1 MAKTNHKDKP
11 KIIKQ
16 KTMRKKLHFKLSLL
30 VMLLLLV
37 APAAM
42 AQDVTAVWDFQN
54 NLSEGI
60 NTATNFEKKTGTVA
74 STVEGITLYVDASS
88 GKLKGRDT
96 DAQFNSG
103 TILQVPVKSAKDV
116 VTVTSYPNCHNYT
129 VGGVAATADVTEHK
143 ATTAEATQ
151 GYVEIKGT
159 GSSYLYQIKVVQ
171 AGAIQEK
178 RLYSTSFTEWDEVK
192 ASAESTTV
200 IKKTLY
206 SKESFTFTLTN
217 VAIDPDGTQ
226 GKFPEI
232 TGYMQTAKY
241 TGTNK
246 DEEPSAVT
254 SALANITKITLHQAA
269 TGGNRGIKVSV
280 KGDGDDDWVVLH
292 NQSIGTA
299 AGEDLSL
306 DVNRT
311 NCQIKFEAFAPS
323 QNAYVTDLAIYGNV
337 DMSKTPMLGS
347 FTLNGTKYEAADIF
361 EEDNTGKQLATINV
375 SKKATLITRDNP
387 LTDITADNGT
397 IKSTTYTTTGEDADK
412 KTVVAIVVEAN
423 NDAVTYELTVG
434 FKPDFTL
441 TYYNIDG
448 TTVLATQQV
457 EQDAAITAFV
467 DDEDAKGKVT
477 VANGKKFRGWAPS
490 FKKDEKK
497 YTVNDIIT
505 ADAALYPVV
514 TYIETKSDTARYDYN
529 LQNEGFDAADHEAFV
544 VDGTGKWHD
553 TTHGWVFS
561 ASDKINLLMGGKGYI
576 KLNLC
581 QYSNGTITLTDPS
594 GNAVNTVEAKASKDG
609 ALYLLQNTATESG
622 TYVLS
627 FSGTTY
633 LHSLS
638 IVNMQEE
645 AYEQYYNYY
654 LVKKG
659 DVNSFITTLE
669 TVNAANAASSA
680 ARSYIILP
688 DGTYD
693 LAERCLTTISG
704 NNISIIG
711 ESMDNT
717 IIVNTP
723 EAEGIAVTATLY
735 NTSTGLYMQD
745 LTLKNAYPFI
755 IGATAG
761 RAVCL
766 QDKGTQTICKNVKML
781 SYQDTYYSNNSSG
794 KYYFENSDIHGI
806 VDFICGGG
814 DAFFNKCTITLE
826 PGKNSYI
833 TAPFTDGTNY
843 GYVFDGC
850 KIVGTEN
857 YKFDFGRSWGGTARC
872 AFLNTVLD
880 ANAAKNISTT
890 RWTTTGMNVIAE
902 NFWEY
907 NTLDESGKV
916 ISPEENIVT
925 FTKDGK
931 TNTYNTIMT
940 ADKAAEFALDK
951 VFASWKPANYTV
963 QNTVSDVVVNGST
976 LTWTSSADYYLVKI
990 DDKYYWTNEKA
1001 VDLSKFDIEDYKK
1014 ISVRAANS
1022 MGGLGEAGVYANP
1035 TGIKGISS
1043 DADVTSSVYYTVDGV
1058 QVSQPKH
1065 GINIVVNTFADGTK
1079 KTSKVV
1085 VK

>member
-1 MAKTNHKDKP
+1 
-11 KIIKQ
+11 
-16 KTMRKKLHFKLSLL
+16 MRKKLHFKLSML

-42 AQDVTAVWDFQN
+42 AQDVTALWDFQN
-54 NLSEGI
+54 DLPEGI
-60 NTATNFEKKTGTVA
+60 RSTSIQKTTGNVA
-74 STVEGITLYVDASS
+74 STVEGITMYVDATS
-88 GKLKGRDT
+88 GKLAGRT
-96 DAQFNSG
+96 NGDAQFNSG

-116 VTVTSYPNCHNYT
+116 VTVTSYPGYHNYT

-143 ATTAEATQ
+143 ATTAEATK
-151 GYVEIKGT
+151 GYVEIVGT
-159 GSSYLYQIKVVQ
+159 DGSYLYQIKVVQ

-178 RLYSTSFTEWDEVK
+178 RLYSTSFTDWEEVK
-192 ASAESTTV
+192 ASTIATTV
-200 IKKTLY
+200 EKKTLY
-206 SKESFTFTLTN
+206 SKEEFTFTLTN
-217 VAIDPDGTQ
+217 VAIDPVGTN
-226 GKFPEI
+226 GKFTNPAV
-232 TGYMQTAKY
+232 TGYMQTAKIE
-241 TGTNK
+241 GA
-246 DEEPSAVT
+246 SAVT

-280 KGDGDDDWVVLH
+280 KGDGDEDWVVLH
-292 NQSIGTA
+292 DQSIVNA

-311 NCQIKFEAFAPS
+311 NCQIKFEAFEPS

-375 SKKATLITRDNP
+375 SKKATLISAENP
-387 LTDITADNGT
+387 LGEITADNGEIT
-397 IKSTTYTTTGEDADK
+397 STTYTTTGEGADK
-412 KTVVAIVVEAN
+412 KTVVAIDVVAN
-423 NDAVTYELTVG
+423 NDTVTYELTVG

-448 TTVLATQQV
+448 KTVLTTQQV
-457 EQDAAITAFV
+457 EQDAAISAFASEEEA
-467 DDEDAKGKVT
+467 EDKVT
-477 VANGKKFRGWAPS
+477 VAEDKKFRGWAPS
-490 FKKDEKK
+490 FKKDAKK
-497 YTVNDIIT
+497 YTVDDIVT
-505 ADAALYPVV
+505 SDLALYPVV
-514 TYIETKSDTARYDYN
+514 TYIETESDTARYDYN

-544 VDGTGKWHD
+544 VEGTGKWHD

-561 ASDKINLLMGGKGYI
+561 ASDKIKLLMGGKGYI

-581 QYSNGTITLTDPS
+581 QYSTGTITLTDPS
-594 GNAVNTVEAKASKDG
+594 GNTVNTVDAAGSKDG
-609 ALYLLQNTATESG
+609 ALYLLYNNTCTEAG

-627 FSGTTY
+627 FSGNTY

-645 AYEQYYNYY
+645 AYAQYNNYY

-659 DVNSFITTLE
+659 DANSLITTLE
-669 TVNAANAASSA
+669 NVNAANAASSA

-717 IIVNTP
+717 VIVNTP
-723 EAEGIAVTATLY
+723 EAEGIGITATLY

-745 LTLKNAYPFI
+745 LTLKNAYPFSVA
-755 IGATAG
+755 ATG

-781 SYQDTYYSNNSSG
+781 SYQDTYYSNNNSG
-794 KYYFENSDIHGI
+794 KYYFETSDIHGI

-826 PGKNSYI
+826 PGKLSHI
-833 TAPFTDGTNY
+833 TAPYTDGTNY

-850 KIVGTEN
+850 KIVGTE
-857 YKFDFGRSWGGTARC
+857 KDAFDFGRSWGGTARC

-880 ANAAKNISTT
+880 ANAAKNIVDS
-890 RWTTTGMNVIAE
+890 RWEKTGMNVIAK

-907 NTLDESGKV
+907 NTLDESGNV
-916 ISPEENIVT
+916 ISPDKNTVT
-925 FTKDGK
+925 FTKD
-931 TNTYNTIMT
+931 TETSTYNTIMT
-940 ADKAAEFALDK
+940 AEKAAEFSLDK
-951 VFASWKPANYTV
+951 VFAGWDPTKYTV
-963 QNTVSDVVVNGST
+963 QNTVSDVAVNDGK
-976 LTWTSSADYYLVKI
+976 LTWTGSADYYLVKI
-990 DDKYYWTNEKA
+990 DDVYYWKNEKV
-1001 VDLSKFDIEDYKK
+1001 VDLEQLEKEDYKK

-1043 DADVTSSVYYTVDGV
+1043 DADVTSSTYYTVDGV

-1065 GINIVVNTFADGTK
+1065 GVNIVVNTFADGTK
-1079 KTSKVV
+1079 KTSKVI

>member
-1 MAKTNHKDKP
+1 
-11 KIIKQ
+11 
-16 KTMRKKLHFKLSLL
+16 MRKKLHFKLSML

-42 AQDVTAVWDFQN
+42 AQDVTALWDFQN
-54 NLSEGI
+54 DLPEGI
-60 NTATNFEKKTGTVA
+60 RSTSIQKTTGNVA
-74 STVEGITLYVDASS
+74 STVEGITMYVDATS
-88 GKLKGRDT
+88 GKLAGRT
-96 DAQFNSG
+96 NGDAQFNSG

-116 VTVTSYPNCHNYT
+116 VTVTSYPGYHNYT

-143 ATTAEATQ
+143 ATTAEATK
-151 GYVEIKGT
+151 GYVEIVGT
-159 GSSYLYQIKVVQ
+159 DGSYLYQIKVVQ

-178 RLYSTSFTEWDEVK
+178 RLYSTSFTDWEKVK
-192 ASAESTTV
+192 ASETATTV
-200 IKKTLY
+200 GKKTLY
-206 SKESFTFTLTN
+206 SKEEFTFTLTN
-217 VAIDPDGTQ
+217 VAIDPVGTN
-226 GKFPEI
+226 GKFTNPAV
-232 TGYMQTAKY
+232 TGYMQTAKIE
-241 TGTNK
+241 GA
-246 DEEPSAVT
+246 SAVT

-280 KGDGDDDWVVLH
+280 KGDGDEDWVVLH
-292 NQSIGTA
+292 DQSIVNA

-311 NCQIKFEAFAPS
+311 NCQIKFEAFEPS

-375 SKKATLITRDNP
+375 SKKDNLISESNK
-387 LTDITADNGT
+387 LGEITADNGEIT
-397 IKSTTYTTTGEDADK
+397 STTYTTTGEGADK
-412 KTVVAIVVEAN
+412 KTVVAIDVVAN
-423 NDAVTYELTVG
+423 NDTVTYELTVG

-448 TTVLATQQV
+448 KTVLTTQQV
-457 EQDAAITAFV
+457 EQDAAISAFAS
-467 DDEDAKGKVT
+467 EEEAENKVT
-477 VANGKKFRGWAPS
+477 VAEDKKFRGWAPS
-490 FKKDEKK
+490 FKKDAKK
-497 YTVNDIIT
+497 YTVDDIVT
-505 ADAALYPVV
+505 SDLALYPVV
-514 TYIETKSDTARYDYN
+514 TDIETESDTARYDYN

-544 VDGTGKWHD
+544 VEGTGKWHD

-561 ASDKINLLMGGKGYI
+561 ASDKIKLLMGGKGYI

-581 QYSNGTITLTDPS
+581 QYSTGTITLTDPS
-594 GNAVNTVEAKASKDG
+594 GNTVNTVDAAGSKDG
-609 ALYLLQNTATESG
+609 ALYLLKNTCTEDG

-645 AYEQYYNYY
+645 AYAQYNNYY

-659 DVNSFITTLE
+659 DANSLITTLE
-669 TVNAANAASSA
+669 NVNAANAASSA

-717 IIVNTP
+717 VIVNTP
-723 EAEGIAVTATLY
+723 EAEGIGITATLY

-745 LTLKNAYPFI
+745 LTLKNAYPFSVA
-755 IGATAG
+755 ATG

-781 SYQDTYYSNNSSG
+781 SYQDTYYSNNNSG

-826 PGKNSYI
+826 PGKLSHI
-833 TAPFTDGTNY
+833 TAPYTDGTNY

-850 KIVGTEN
+850 KIVGTE
-857 YKFDFGRSWGGTARC
+857 KDAFDFGRSWGGTARC

-880 ANAAKNISTT
+880 ANAAKNIVDS
-890 RWTTTGMNVIAE
+890 RWEKTGMNVIAK

-907 NTLDESGKV
+907 NTLDESGNV
-916 ISPEENIVT
+916 ISPDKNTVT
-925 FTKDGK
+925 FTKD
-931 TNTYNTIMT
+931 TETSTYNTIMT
-940 ADKAAEFALDK
+940 AEKAADFSLDK
-951 VFASWKPANYTV
+951 VFAGWDPTKYTV
-963 QNTVSDVVVNGST
+963 QNTVSDVAVNDGK
-976 LTWTSSADYYLVKI
+976 LTWTGSADYYLVKI
-990 DDKYYWTNEKA
+990 DDVYYWKNEQV
-1001 VDLSKFDIEDYKK
+1001 VDLEQLEKEDYKK

-1043 DADVTSSVYYTVDGV
+1043 DADVTSSTYYTVDGV

-1065 GINIVVNTFADGTK
+1065 GVNIVVNTFADGTK

>member
-1 MAKTNHKDKP
+1 
-11 KIIKQ
+11 
-16 KTMRKKLHFKLSLL
+16 MRKKLHFKLSML

-42 AQDVTAVWDFQN
+42 AQDVTALWDFQN
-54 NLSEGI
+54 DLPEGI
-60 NTATNFEKKTGTVA
+60 RLTSIQKTTGNVA
-74 STVEGITLYVDASS
+74 STVEGITMYVDATS
-88 GKLKGRDT
+88 GKLAGRT
-96 DAQFNSG
+96 NGDAQFNSG

-116 VTVTSYPNCHNYT
+116 VTVTSYPGYHNYT

-143 ATTAEATQ
+143 ATTAEATK
-151 GYVEIKGT
+151 GYVEIVGT
-159 GSSYLYQIKVVQ
+159 DGSYLYQIKVVQ

-178 RLYSTSFTEWDEVK
+178 RLYSTSFTDWEEVK
-192 ASAESTTV
+192 ASTTATTV
-200 IKKTLY
+200 EKKTLY
-206 SKESFTFTLTN
+206 SKEEFTFTLTN
-217 VAIDPDGTQ
+217 VAIDPVGTN
-226 GKFPEI
+226 GKFTNPAV
-232 TGYMQTAKY
+232 TGYMQTAKIE
-241 TGTNK
+241 GA
-246 DEEPSAVT
+246 SAVT

-280 KGDGDDDWVVLH
+280 KGDGDEDWVVLH
-292 NQSIGTA
+292 DQSIVNA

-375 SKKATLITRDNP
+375 SKKATLISAENP
-387 LTDITADNGT
+387 LGGITADNGEIT
-397 IKSTTYTTTGEDADK
+397 STTYTTTGEGADK
-412 KTVVAIVVEAN
+412 KTVVAIDVVAN
-423 NDAVTYELTVG
+423 NDTVTYELTVG

-448 TTVLATQQV
+448 KTVLTTQQV
-457 EQDAAITAFV
+457 EQDAAISAFASEEEA
-467 DDEDAKGKVT
+467 EDKVT
-477 VANGKKFRGWAPS
+477 VAEDKKFRGWAPS
-490 FKKDEKK
+490 FKKDAKK
-497 YTVNDIIT
+497 YTVDDIVT
-505 ADAALYPVV
+505 SDLALYPVV
-514 TYIETKSDTARYDYN
+514 TYIETESDTARYDYN

-544 VDGTGKWHD
+544 VEGTGKWHD

-561 ASDKINLLMGGKGYI
+561 ASDKIKLLMGGKGYI

-581 QYSNGTITLTDPS
+581 QYSTGTITLTDPN
-594 GNAVNTVEAKASKDG
+594 GNTVSTVDAAGSKDG
-609 ALYLLQNTATESG
+609 ALYLLYNNTCTEDG

-627 FSGTTY
+627 FNGTTY

-645 AYEQYYNYY
+645 AYAQYNNYY

-659 DVNSFITTLE
+659 DANSLITTLE
-669 TVNAANAASSA
+669 NVNAANAASSA

-717 IIVNTP
+717 VIVNTP
-723 EAEGIAVTATLY
+723 EAEGIGITATLY

-745 LTLKNAYPFI
+745 LTLKNAYPFSVA
-755 IGATAG
+755 ATG

-781 SYQDTYYSNNSSG
+781 SYQDTYYSNNNSG
-794 KYYFENSDIHGI
+794 KYYFETSDIHGI

-826 PGKNSYI
+826 PGKLSHI
-833 TAPFTDGTNY
+833 TAPYTDGTNY

-850 KIVGTEN
+850 KIVGTE
-857 YKFDFGRSWGGTARC
+857 KDAFDFGRSWGGTARC

-880 ANAAKNISTT
+880 ANAAKNIVDS
-890 RWTTTGMNVIAE
+890 RWEKTGMNVIAK

-907 NTLDESGKV
+907 NTLDESGNV
-916 ISPEENIVT
+916 ISPAENTVT
-925 FTKDGK
+925 FTKD
-931 TNTYNTIMT
+931 TETSTYNTIMT
-940 ADKAAEFALDK
+940 AEKAADFSLDK
-951 VFASWKPANYTV
+951 VFAGWDPTKYTV
-963 QNTVSDVVVNGST
+963 QNTVSDVAVNDGK
-976 LTWTSSADYYLVKI
+976 LTWTGSADYYLVKI
-990 DDKYYWTNEKA
+990 DDMYYWTNEKV
-1001 VDLSKFDIEDYKK
+1001 VDLEQLEKEDYKK

-1043 DADVTSSVYYTVDGV
+1043 DADVTSSTYYTVDGV

-1065 GINIVVNTFADGTK
+1065 GVNIVVNTFADGTK
-1079 KTSKVV
+1079 KTSKVI

>member
-1 MAKTNHKDKP
+1 
-11 KIIKQ
+11 
-16 KTMRKKLHFKLSLL
+16 MRKKLHFKLSML

-54 NLSEGI
+54 NLPEGI
-60 NTATNFEKKTGTVA
+60 CSTSIQKTTGNVA
-74 STVEGITLYVDASS
+74 STVEGITMYVDATS
-88 GKLKGRDT
+88 GKLAGRT
-96 DAQFNSG
+96 NGDAQFNSG

-116 VTVTSYPNCHNYT
+116 VTVTSYPGYHNYT
-129 VGGVAATADVTEHK
+129 VGGVAASADVTEHK
-143 ATTAEATQ
+143 ATTAEAAQ
-151 GYVEIKGT
+151 GYVEIVGT

-178 RLYSTSFTEWDEVK
+178 RLYSTSFTDWDKVE
-192 ASAESTTV
+192 ASETATTV
-200 IKKTLY
+200 TKKTLY
-206 SKESFTFTLTN
+206 SKEEFTFTLTN
-217 VAIDPDGTQ
+217 VAIDPVGTN
-226 GKFPEI
+226 GKFTNPAV
-232 TGYMQTAKY
+232 TGYMQTAKIE
-241 TGTNK
+241 GA
-246 DEEPSAVT
+246 SAVT

-280 KGDGDDDWVVLH
+280 KGDGDEDWVVLH
-292 NQSIGTA
+292 DQSIVNA

-311 NCQIKFEAFAPS
+311 NCQIKFEAFEPS

-375 SKKATLITRDNP
+375 SKKDNLISESNK
-387 LTDITADNGT
+387 LGEITADNGEIT
-397 IKSTTYTTTGEDADK
+397 STTYTTTGEGADK
-412 KTVVAIVVEAN
+412 KTVVAIDVVAN
-423 NDAVTYELTVG
+423 NDTVTYELTVG

-448 TTVLATQQV
+448 TTVLTTQKV
-457 EQDAAITAFV
+457 EQDAAISAFASEEEA
-467 DDEDAKGKVT
+467 EDKVT
-477 VANGKKFRGWAPS
+477 VAEDKKFRGWAPS
-490 FKKDEKK
+490 FKKDAKK
-497 YTVNDIIT
+497 YTVDDIVT
-505 ADAALYPVV
+505 SDLALYPVV

-544 VDGTGKWHD
+544 VEGTGKWHD

-561 ASDKINLLMGGKGYI
+561 ASDKIKLLMGGKGYI

-581 QYSNGTITLTDPS
+581 QYSTGTITLTDPN
-594 GNAVNTVEAKASKDG
+594 GETVSTVVAKGSKDG
-609 ALYLLQNTATESG
+609 ALYLLYNNTCTEDG

-645 AYEQYYNYY
+645 AYAQYNNYY

-659 DVNSFITTLE
+659 DANSLITTLE
-669 TVNAANAASSA
+669 NVNAANAASSA

-723 EAEGIAVTATLY
+723 EAEGIGITATLY

-745 LTLKNAYPFI
+745 LTLKNAYPFSVA
-755 IGATAG
+755 ATG

-781 SYQDTYYSNNSSG
+781 SYQDTYYSNNNSG
-794 KYYFENSDIHGI
+794 KYYFETSDIHGI

-826 PGKNSYI
+826 PGKLSHI
-833 TAPFTDGTNY
+833 TAPYTDGTNY

-850 KIVGTEN
+850 KIVGTE
-857 YKFDFGRSWGGTARC
+857 KDAFDFGRSWGGTARC

-880 ANAAKNISTT
+880 ANAAKNIVDS
-890 RWTTTGMNVIAE
+890 RWEKAGMNVIAK

-916 ISPEENIVT
+916 ISPAENTVT
-925 FTKDGK
+925 FTKDTE

-940 ADKAAEFALDK
+940 ADEAAEFSLDK
-951 VFASWKPANYTV
+951 VFTNWQPAKYTV
-963 QNTVSDVVVNGST
+963 QNTVSDVAVNDGK
-976 LTWTSSADYYLVKI
+976 LTWTGSADYYLVKI
-990 DDKYYWTNEKA
+990 DDVYYWKNEKV
-1001 VDLSKFDIEDYKK
+1001 VDLEQLEKEDYKK

-1035 TGIKGISS
+1035 TAIKGISS
-1043 DADVTSSVYYTVDGV
+1043 DADVTSSTYYTVDGV

-1065 GINIVVNTFADGTK
+1065 GVNIVVNTFADGTK

>member
-1 MAKTNHKDKP
+1 
-11 KIIKQ
+11 
-16 KTMRKKLHFKLSLL
+16 MRKKLHFKLSML

-42 AQDVTAVWDFQN
+42 AQDVTALWDFQN
-54 NLSEGI
+54 DLPEGI
-60 NTATNFEKKTGTVA
+60 RSTSIQKTTGNVA
-74 STVEGITLYVDASS
+74 STVEGITMYVDATS
-88 GKLKGRDT
+88 GKLAGRT
-96 DAQFNSG
+96 NGDAQFNSG

-116 VTVTSYPNCHNYT
+116 VTVTSYPDYHNYT

-143 ATTAEATQ
+143 ATTAEATK
-151 GYVEIKGT
+151 GYVEIVGT
-159 GSSYLYQIKVVQ
+159 DGSYLYQIKVVQ

-178 RLYSTSFTEWDEVK
+178 RLYSTSFTDWEEVK
-192 ASAESTTV
+192 ASTTATTV
-200 IKKTLY
+200 EKKTLY
-206 SKESFTFTLTN
+206 SKEEFTFTLTN
-217 VAIDPDGTQ
+217 VAIDPVGTN
-226 GKFPEI
+226 GKFTNPAV
-232 TGYMQTAKY
+232 TGYMQTAKIE
-241 TGTNK
+241 GA
-246 DEEPSAVT
+246 SAVT

-280 KGDGDDDWVVLH
+280 KGDGDEDWVVLH
-292 NQSIGTA
+292 DQSIVNA

-375 SKKATLITRDNP
+375 SKKATLISAENP
-387 LTDITADNGT
+387 LGGITADNGEIT
-397 IKSTTYTTTGEDADK
+397 STTYTTTGEGADK
-412 KTVVAIVVEAN
+412 KTVVAIDVVAN
-423 NDAVTYELTVG
+423 NDTVTYELTVG

-448 TTVLATQQV
+448 KTVLTTQQV
-457 EQDAAITAFV
+457 EQDAAISAFASEEEA
-467 DDEDAKGKVT
+467 EDKVT
-477 VANGKKFRGWAPS
+477 VAEDKKFRGWAPS
-490 FKKDEKK
+490 FKKDAKK
-497 YTVNDIIT
+497 YTVDDIVT
-505 ADAALYPVV
+505 SDLALYPVV
-514 TYIETKSDTARYDYN
+514 TYIETESDTARYDYN

-544 VDGTGKWHD
+544 VEGTGKWHD

-561 ASDKINLLMGGKGYI
+561 ASDKIKLLMGGKGYI

-581 QYSNGTITLTDPS
+581 QYSTGTITLTDPN
-594 GNAVNTVEAKASKDG
+594 GNTVSTVDAAGSKDG
-609 ALYLLQNTATESG
+609 ALYLLYNNTCTEDG

-627 FSGTTY
+627 FNGTTY

-645 AYEQYYNYY
+645 AYAQYNNYY

-659 DVNSFITTLE
+659 DANSLITTLE
-669 TVNAANAASSA
+669 NVNAANAASSA

-717 IIVNTP
+717 VIVNTP
-723 EAEGIAVTATLY
+723 EAEGIGITATLY

-745 LTLKNAYPFI
+745 LTLKNAYPFSVA
-755 IGATAG
+755 ATG

-781 SYQDTYYSNNSSG
+781 SYQDTYYSNNNSG

-826 PGKNSYI
+826 PGKLSHI
-833 TAPFTDGTNY
+833 TAPYTDGTNY

-850 KIVGTEN
+850 KIVGTE
-857 YKFDFGRSWGGTARC
+857 KDAFDFGRSWGGTARC

-880 ANAAKNISTT
+880 ANAAKNIVDS
-890 RWTTTGMNVIAE
+890 RWEKTGMNVIAK

-907 NTLDESGKV
+907 NTLDESRNV
-916 ISPEENIVT
+916 ISPAENTVT
-925 FTKDGK
+925 FTKD
-931 TNTYNTIMT
+931 TETSTYNTIMT
-940 ADKAAEFALDK
+940 AEKAADFSLDK
-951 VFASWKPANYTV
+951 VFAGWDPTKYTV
-963 QNTVSDVVVNGST
+963 QNTVSDVAVNDGK
-976 LTWTSSADYYLVKI
+976 LTWTGSADYYLVKI
-990 DDKYYWTNEKA
+990 DDVYYWTNEKV
-1001 VDLSKFDIEDYKK
+1001 VDLEQLEKEDYKK

-1043 DADVTSSVYYTVDGV
+1043 DADVTSSTYYTVDGV

-1065 GINIVVNTFADGTK
+1065 GVNIVVNTFADGTK
-1079 KTSKVV
+1079 KTSKVI

>member
-1 MAKTNHKDKP
+1 
-11 KIIKQ
+11 
-16 KTMRKKLHFKLSLL
+16 MRKKLHFKLSML

-54 NLSEGI
+54 NLPEGI
-60 NTATNFEKKTGTVA
+60 SSTSIQKTTGNVA
-74 STVEGITLYVDASS
+74 STVEGITLYVDATS
-88 GKLKGRDT
+88 GKLAGRT
-96 DAQFNSG
+96 QGDAQFNSG
-103 TILQVPVKSAKDV
+103 TILRVPVKSAKDV
-116 VTVTSYPNCHNYT
+116 VTVTSYPNYHNYT

-151 GYVEIKGT
+151 GYVEIIAT
-159 GSSYLYQIKVVQ
+159 GSCYLYQIKVVQ
-171 AGAIQEK
+171 AGVIQEK
-178 RLYSTSFTEWDEVK
+178 RLYSTSFTEWDKVD
-192 ASAESTTV
+192 ASTDPVTV
-200 IKKTLY
+200 SKKTLY

-217 VAIDPDGTQ
+217 VAIDPAGTN
-226 GKFPEI
+226 GKFTNPAV
-232 TGYMQTAKY
+232 TGYMQTAK
-241 TGTNK
+241 TEGA
-246 DEEPSAVT
+246 SAVT

-280 KGDGDDDWVVLH
+280 KGDGDADWVVLH
-292 NQSIGTA
+292 NKSIGTA

-323 QNAYVTDLAIYGNV
+323 ENAYVTDLAIYGNV

-375 SKKATLITRDNP
+375 SKNDNLITESNP
-387 LTDITADNGT
+387 LTEITADNGT
-397 IKSTTYTTTGEDADK
+397 IKSTTYTTTGEGADK
-412 KTVVAIVVEAN
+412 KTVVDIVVEAN
-423 NDAVTYELTVG
+423 NDEVTYELTVG

-448 TTVLATQQV
+448 ATVLATQQV

-467 DDEDAKGKVT
+467 ADEEAEDKVT
-477 VANGKKFRGWAPS
+477 VAEGKKFRGWAPS

-497 YTVNDIIT
+497 YTVSDIIT

-514 TYIETKSDTARYDYN
+514 TYIETASDTARYDYN

-544 VDGTGKWHD
+544 VEGTGKWHD

-576 KLNLC
+576 KLTLC
-581 QYSNGTITLTDPS
+581 QYSAGTITLTDPS
-594 GNAVNTVEAKASKDG
+594 GNTVNTVEAKGSKDG

-645 AYEQYYNYY
+645 AYEKYNNYY

-755 IGATAG
+755 IGASAG

-766 QDKGTQTICKNVKML
+766 QDRGTQTICKNVKML
-781 SYQDTYYSNNSSG
+781 SYQDTYYSNNNSG

-826 PGKNSYI
+826 PGKLSHI
-833 TAPFTDGTNY
+833 TASYTDGTNY

-857 YKFDFGRSWGGTARC
+857 DKFDFGRSWGGTAKC

-880 ANAAKNISTT
+880 ANAAKNIVDS
-890 RWTTTGMNVIAE
+890 RWETAGMNVIAK

-907 NTLDESGKV
+907 NTLDENGNV
-916 ISPEENIVT
+916 ISPAEKEVT
-925 FTKDGK
+925 FTKDGN

-940 ADKAAEFALDK
+940 ADQAAEFALDK
-951 VFASWKPANYTV
+951 VFASWNPAQYTV
-963 QNTVSDVVVNGST
+963 QNTVSNVVVNDGT
-976 LTWTSSADYYLVKI
+976 LTWDGAAELYLVKI
-990 DDKYYWTNEKA
+990 DDKYFWINAKSVSLTE
-1001 VDLSKFDIEDYKK
+1001 LGIEDYKK

-1043 DADVTSSVYYTVDGV
+1043 DADVTSSIYYTVDGV
-1058 QVSQPKH
+1058 QVSQPRH
-1065 GINIVVNTFADGTK
+1065 GVNIVVNTFADGTK
-1079 KTSKVV
+1079 KTSKVI

>member
-1 MAKTNHKDKP
+1 
-11 KIIKQ
+11 
-16 KTMRKKLHFKLSLL
+16 MRKKLHFKLSML

-42 AQDVTAVWDFQN
+42 AQDVTALWDFQN
-54 NLSEGI
+54 DLPEGI
-60 NTATNFEKKTGTVA
+60 RSTSIQKTTGNVA
-74 STVEGITLYVDASS
+74 STVEGITMYVDATS
-88 GKLKGRDT
+88 GKLAGRT
-96 DAQFNSG
+96 NGDAQFNSG

-116 VTVTSYPNCHNYT
+116 VTVTSYPGYHNYT

-143 ATTAEATQ
+143 ATTAEATK
-151 GYVEIKGT
+151 GYVEIVGT
-159 GSSYLYQIKVVQ
+159 DGSYLYQIKVVQ

-178 RLYSTSFTEWDEVK
+178 RLYSTSFTDWEEVK
-192 ASAESTTV
+192 ASTTATTV
-200 IKKTLY
+200 EKKTLY
-206 SKESFTFTLTN
+206 SKEEFTFTLTN
-217 VAIDPDGTQ
+217 VAIDPVGTN
-226 GKFPEI
+226 GKFTNPAV
-232 TGYMQTAKY
+232 TGYMQTAKIE
-241 TGTNK
+241 GA
-246 DEEPSAVT
+246 SAVT

-280 KGDGDDDWVVLH
+280 KGDGDEDWVVLH
-292 NQSIGTA
+292 DQSIVNA

-375 SKKATLITRDNP
+375 SKKATLISESNP
-387 LTDITADNGT
+387 LSEITADNGEIT
-397 IKSTTYTTTGEDADK
+397 STTYTTTGEGADR
-412 KTVVAIVVEAN
+412 KTVVAIDVVAN
-423 NDAVTYELTVG
+423 NDTVTYELTVG

-448 TTVLATQQV
+448 KTVLTTQKV
-457 EQDAAITAFV
+457 EQDAAISAFASEEEA
-467 DDEDAKGKVT
+467 EDKVT
-477 VANGKKFRGWAPS
+477 VAEDKKFRGWAPS
-490 FKKDEKK
+490 FKKDAKK
-497 YTVNDIIT
+497 YTVDDIVT
-505 ADAALYPVV
+505 SDLALYPVV
-514 TYIETKSDTARYDYN
+514 TDIETESDTARYDYN

-544 VDGTGKWHD
+544 VEGTGKWHD

-561 ASDKINLLMGGKGYI
+561 ASDKIKLLMGGKGYI

-581 QYSNGTITLTDPS
+581 QYSTGTITLTDPN
-594 GNAVNTVEAKASKDG
+594 GNTVSTVDAAGSKDG
-609 ALYLLQNTATESG
+609 ALYLLYNNTCTEDG

-627 FSGTTY
+627 FNGTTY

-645 AYEQYYNYY
+645 AYAQYNNYY

-659 DVNSFITTLE
+659 DANSLITTLE
-669 TVNAANAASSA
+669 NVNAANAASSA

-717 IIVNTP
+717 VIVNTP
-723 EAEGIAVTATLY
+723 EAEGIGITATLY

-745 LTLKNAYPFI
+745 LTLKNAYPFSVA
-755 IGATAG
+755 ATG

-781 SYQDTYYSNNSSG
+781 SYQDTYYSNNNSG
-794 KYYFENSDIHGI
+794 KYYFETSDIHGI

-826 PGKNSYI
+826 PGKLSHI
-833 TAPFTDGTNY
+833 TAPYTDGTNY

-850 KIVGTEN
+850 KIVGTE
-857 YKFDFGRSWGGTARC
+857 KDAFDFGRSWGGTARC

-880 ANAAKNISTT
+880 ANAAKNIVDS
-890 RWTTTGMNVIAE
+890 RWEKTGMNVIAK

-907 NTLDESGKV
+907 NTLDESGNV
-916 ISPEENIVT
+916 ISPAENTVT
-925 FTKDGK
+925 FTKD
-931 TNTYNTIMT
+931 TETSTYNTIMT
-940 ADKAAEFALDK
+940 AEKAADFSLDK
-951 VFASWKPANYTV
+951 VFAGWDPTKYTV
-963 QNTVSDVVVNGST
+963 QNTVSDVAVNDGK
-976 LTWTSSADYYLVKI
+976 LTWTGSADYYLVKI
-990 DDKYYWTNEKA
+990 DDVYYWTNEKV
-1001 VDLSKFDIEDYKK
+1001 VDLEQLEKEDYKK

-1043 DADVTSSVYYTVDGV
+1043 DADVTSSTYYTVDGV

-1065 GINIVVNTFADGTK
+1065 GVNIVVNTFADGTK
-1079 KTSKVV
+1079 KTSKVI

>member
-1 MAKTNHKDKP
+1 
-11 KIIKQ
+11 
-16 KTMRKKLHFKLSLL
+16 MRKKLHFKLSML

-42 AQDVTAVWDFQN
+42 AQDVTALWDFQN
-54 NLSEGI
+54 NLPEGI
-60 NTATNFEKKTGTVA
+60 LSTNIQKTTGNVA
-74 STVEGITLYVDASS
+74 STVEGITMYVDATS
-88 GKLKGRDT
+88 GKLAGRT
-96 DAQFNSG
+96 NGDAQFNSG

-116 VTVTSYPNCHNYT
+116 VTVTSYPGYHNYT
-129 VGGVAATADVTEHK
+129 VGGVAATADVTVHK

-151 GYVEIKGT
+151 GYVEIVGT
-159 GSSYLYQIKVVQ
+159 GGSYLYQIKVVQ
-171 AGAIQEK
+171 AGTIQEK
-178 RLYSTSFTEWDEVK
+178 RLYSTSFTEWEEVK
-192 ASAESTTV
+192 ASATATTV
-200 IKKTLY
+200 EKKTLY
-206 SKESFTFTLTN
+206 SKEKFTFTLTN
-217 VAIDPDGTQ
+217 VAIDPDGTNPD
-226 GKFPEI
+226 KFPDV
-232 TGYMQTAKY
+232 GYMQTAK
-241 TGTNK
+241 K
-246 DEEPSAVT
+246 DGASAVT
-254 SALANITKITLHQAA
+254 SALANITKITLHQVA

-280 KGDGDDDWVVLH
+280 KGDDDEDWVVLH
-292 NQSIGTA
+292 NKSIVNSK
-299 AGEDLSL
+299 GEDLIL

-311 NCQIKFEAFAPS
+311 NCQIKFEAFEPS

-375 SKKATLITRDNP
+375 SKKATLISENNP
-387 LTDITADNGT
+387 LGDITADNGV
-397 IKSTTYTTTGEDADK
+397 IESTTYTTTGEGADQ
-412 KTVVAIVVEAN
+412 KTVVAIDVVAN
-423 NDAVTYELTVG
+423 NDTVTYELTVG

-448 TTVLATQQV
+448 TTILTTQQV
-457 EQDAAITAFV
+457 EQDAAIAAFASV
-467 DDEDAKGKVT
+467 EEAEDKVT
-477 VANGKKFRGWAPS
+477 VAEDKKFRGWAPS
-490 FKKDEKK
+490 FKKDAKK
-497 YTVNDIIT
+497 YTVNDIVT
-505 ADAALYPVV
+505 SDLALYPVV
-514 TYIETKSDTARYDYN
+514 TYIETVSDTARYDYN

-544 VDGTGKWHD
+544 VEGTGKWHD

-561 ASDKINLLMGGKGYI
+561 ATDKIKLLMGGKGYI

-581 QYSNGTITLTDPS
+581 QYSTGTITLTDPS
-594 GNAVNTVEAKASKDG
+594 GNTVSSVDAKGSKDG
-609 ALYLLQNTATESG
+609 VLYLLYNNTCTEDG

-645 AYEQYYNYY
+645 AYEQYNNYY

-659 DVNSFITTLE
+659 DANSLITTLE
-669 TVNAANAASSA
+669 NVNAANAASSA

-717 IIVNTP
+717 VIVNTP
-723 EAEGIAVTATLY
+723 EAEGIGITATLY

-745 LTLKNAYPFI
+745 LTLKNAYPYSAE
-755 IGATAG
+755 ATG

-781 SYQDTYYSNNSSG
+781 SYQDTYYSNNNSG
-794 KYYFENSDIHGI
+794 KYYFETSDIHGI

-826 PGKNSYI
+826 PGKLSHI
-833 TAPFTDGTNY
+833 TAPYTDGTNY

-850 KIVGTEN
+850 KIVGTE
-857 YKFDFGRSWGGTARC
+857 KDTFDFGRSWGGTARC

-880 ANAAKNISTT
+880 ANAAKNIVDS
-890 RWTTTGMNVIAE
+890 RWEKTGMNVIAK

-907 NTLDESGKV
+907 NTLDESGNV
-916 ISPEENIVT
+916 ISPAEHEVT
-925 FTKDGK
+925 FTLGTE

-940 ADKAAEFALDK
+940 AENAAEFSLDK
-951 VFASWKPANYTV
+951 VFAGWDPAKYTV
-963 QNTVSDVVVNGST
+963 QNTVSDVAVNDGK
-976 LTWTSSADYYLVKI
+976 LTWTGTAELYLVKI
-990 DDKYYWTNEKA
+990 DDRYYWANEKV
-1001 VDLSKFDIEDYKK
+1001 VDLKELEIEDYKK

-1022 MGGLGEAGVYANP
+1022 MGGLGEATVYANP
-1035 TGIKGISS
+1035 TSIKGISS
-1043 DADVTSSVYYTVDGV
+1043 DADVTSSTYYTVDGV

-1065 GINIVVNTFADGTK
+1065 GVNIVVNTFADGTK

>member
-1 MAKTNHKDKP
+1 
-11 KIIKQ
+11 
-16 KTMRKKLHFKLSLL
+16 MRKKLHFKLSML

-42 AQDVTAVWDFQN
+42 AQDVTALWDFQN
-54 NLSEGI
+54 DLPEGI
-60 NTATNFEKKTGTVA
+60 RSTSIQKTTGNVA
-74 STVEGITLYVDASS
+74 STVEGITMYVDATS
-88 GKLKGRDT
+88 GKLAGRT
-96 DAQFNSG
+96 NGDAQFNSG

-116 VTVTSYPNCHNYT
+116 VTVTSYPGYHNYT

-143 ATTAEATQ
+143 ATTAEATK
-151 GYVEIKGT
+151 GYVEIVGT
-159 GSSYLYQIKVVQ
+159 DGSYLYQIKVVQ

-178 RLYSTSFTEWDEVK
+178 RLYSTSFTDWEEVK
-192 ASAESTTV
+192 ASTIATTV
-200 IKKTLY
+200 EKKTLY
-206 SKESFTFTLTN
+206 SKEEFTFTLTN
-217 VAIDPDGTQ
+217 VAIDPVGTN
-226 GKFPEI
+226 GKFTNPAV
-232 TGYMQTAKY
+232 TGYMQTAKIE
-241 TGTNK
+241 GA
-246 DEEPSAVT
+246 SAVT

-280 KGDGDDDWVVLH
+280 KGDGDKDWVVLH
-292 NQSIGTA
+292 DQSIVNA

-375 SKKATLITRDNP
+375 SKKATLISAENP
-387 LTDITADNGT
+387 LGGITADNGEIT
-397 IKSTTYTTTGEDADK
+397 STTYTTTGEGADK
-412 KTVVAIVVEAN
+412 KTVVAIDVVAN
-423 NDAVTYELTVG
+423 NDTVTYELTVG

-448 TTVLATQQV
+448 KTVLTTQKV
-457 EQDAAITAFV
+457 EQDAAISAFASEEEA
-467 DDEDAKGKVT
+467 EDKVT
-477 VANGKKFRGWAPS
+477 VAEDKKFRGWAPS
-490 FKKDEKK
+490 FKKDAKK
-497 YTVNDIIT
+497 YTVDDIVT
-505 ADAALYPVV
+505 SDLALYPVV
-514 TYIETKSDTARYDYN
+514 TDIETESDTARYDYN

-544 VDGTGKWHD
+544 VEGTGKWHD

-561 ASDKINLLMGGKGYI
+561 ASDKIKLLMGGKGYI

-581 QYSNGTITLTDPS
+581 QYSTGTITLTDPN
-594 GNAVNTVEAKASKDG
+594 GNTVSTVDAAGSKDG
-609 ALYLLQNTATESG
+609 ALYLLYNNTCTEDG

-627 FSGTTY
+627 FNGTTY

-645 AYEQYYNYY
+645 AYAQYNNYY

-659 DVNSFITTLE
+659 DANSLITTLE
-669 TVNAANAASSA
+669 NVNAANAASSA

-717 IIVNTP
+717 VIVNTP
-723 EAEGIAVTATLY
+723 EAEGIGITATLY

-745 LTLKNAYPFI
+745 LTLKNAYPFSVA
-755 IGATAG
+755 ATG

-781 SYQDTYYSNNSSG
+781 SYQDTYYSNNNSG
-794 KYYFENSDIHGI
+794 KYYFETSDIHGI

-826 PGKNSYI
+826 PGKLSHI
-833 TAPFTDGTNY
+833 TAPYTDGTNY

-850 KIVGTEN
+850 KIVGTE
-857 YKFDFGRSWGGTARC
+857 KDAFDFGRSWGGTARC

-880 ANAAKNISTT
+880 ANAAKNIVDS
-890 RWTTTGMNVIAE
+890 RWEKTGMNVIAK

-907 NTLDESGKV
+907 NTLDESGNV
-916 ISPEENIVT
+916 ISPAENTVT
-925 FTKDGK
+925 FTKD
-931 TNTYNTIMT
+931 TETSTYNTIMT
-940 ADKAAEFALDK
+940 AEKAADFSLDK
-951 VFASWKPANYTV
+951 VFAGWDPTKYTV
-963 QNTVSDVVVNGST
+963 QNTVSDVAVNDGK
-976 LTWTSSADYYLVKI
+976 LTWTGSADYYLVKI
-990 DDKYYWTNEKA
+990 DDVYYWTNEKV
-1001 VDLSKFDIEDYKK
+1001 VDLEKLEKEDYKK

-1043 DADVTSSVYYTVDGV
+1043 DADVTSSTYYTVDGV

-1065 GINIVVNTFADGTK
+1065 GVNIVVNTFADGTK
-1079 KTSKVV
+1079 KTSKVI

>member
-1 MAKTNHKDKP
+1 
-11 KIIKQ
+11 
-16 KTMRKKLHFKLSLL
+16 MRKKLHFKLSML

-42 AQDVTAVWDFQN
+42 AQDVTALWDFQN
-54 NLSEGI
+54 DLPEGI
-60 NTATNFEKKTGTVA
+60 RSTSIQKTTGNVA
-74 STVEGITLYVDASS
+74 STVEGITMYVDATS
-88 GKLKGRDT
+88 GKLAGRT
-96 DAQFNSG
+96 NGDAQFNSG

-116 VTVTSYPNCHNYT
+116 VTVTSYPGYHNYT

-143 ATTAEATQ
+143 ATTAEATK
-151 GYVEIKGT
+151 GYVEIVGT
-159 GSSYLYQIKVVQ
+159 DGSYLYQIKVVQ

-178 RLYSTSFTEWDEVK
+178 RLYSTSFTDWEEVK
-192 ASAESTTV
+192 ASTIATTV
-200 IKKTLY
+200 EKKTLY
-206 SKESFTFTLTN
+206 SKEEFTFTLTN
-217 VAIDPDGTQ
+217 VAIDPVGTN
-226 GKFPEI
+226 GKFTNPAV
-232 TGYMQTAKY
+232 TGYMQTAKIE
-241 TGTNK
+241 GA
-246 DEEPSAVT
+246 SAVT

-280 KGDGDDDWVVLH
+280 KGDGDEDWVVLH
-292 NQSIGTA
+292 DQSIVNA

-311 NCQIKFEAFAPS
+311 NCQIKFEAFEPL

-375 SKKATLITRDNP
+375 SKKATLISAENP
-387 LTDITADNGT
+387 LGGITADNGEIT
-397 IKSTTYTTTGEDADK
+397 STTYTTTGEGADK
-412 KTVVAIVVEAN
+412 KTVVAIDVVAN
-423 NDAVTYELTVG
+423 NDTVTYELTVG

-448 TTVLATQQV
+448 KTVLTTQQV
-457 EQDAAITAFV
+457 EQDAAISAFASEEEA
-467 DDEDAKGKVT
+467 EDKVT
-477 VANGKKFRGWAPS
+477 VAEDKKFRGWAPS
-490 FKKDEKK
+490 FKKDAKK
-497 YTVNDIIT
+497 YTVDDIVT
-505 ADAALYPVV
+505 SDLALYPVV
-514 TYIETKSDTARYDYN
+514 TYIETESDTARYDYN

-544 VDGTGKWHD
+544 VEGTGKWHD

-561 ASDKINLLMGGKGYI
+561 ASDKIKLLMGGKGYI

-581 QYSNGTITLTDPS
+581 QYSTGTITLTDPS
-594 GNAVNTVEAKASKDG
+594 GNTVNTVDAAGSKDG
-609 ALYLLQNTATESG
+609 ALYLLYNNTCTEAG

-627 FSGTTY
+627 FSGNTY

-645 AYEQYYNYY
+645 AYAQYNNYY

-659 DVNSFITTLE
+659 DANSLITTLE
-669 TVNAANAASSA
+669 NVNAANAASSA

-717 IIVNTP
+717 VIVNTP
-723 EAEGIAVTATLY
+723 EAEGIGITATLY

-745 LTLKNAYPFI
+745 LTLKNAYPFSVA
-755 IGATAG
+755 ATG

-781 SYQDTYYSNNSSG
+781 SYQDTYYSNNNSG
-794 KYYFENSDIHGI
+794 KYYFETSDIHGI

-826 PGKNSYI
+826 PGKLSHI
-833 TAPFTDGTNY
+833 TAPYTDGTNY

-850 KIVGTEN
+850 KIVGTE
-857 YKFDFGRSWGGTARC
+857 KDAFDFGRSWGGTARC

-880 ANAAKNISTT
+880 ANAAKNIVDS
-890 RWTTTGMNVIAE
+890 RWEKTGMNVIAK

-907 NTLDESGKV
+907 NTLDESGNV
-916 ISPEENIVT
+916 ISPDKNTVT
-925 FTKDGK
+925 FTKDTE

-940 ADKAAEFALDK
+940 ADEAAEFSLDK
-951 VFASWKPANYTV
+951 VFAGWDPAKYTM
-963 QNTVSDVVVNGST
+963 QNTVSDVAVNDGK
-976 LTWTSSADYYLVKI
+976 LTWTGSADYYLVKI
-990 DDKYYWTNEKA
+990 DDVYYWKNEKV
-1001 VDLSKFDIEDYKK
+1001 VDLEQLEKEDYKK

-1043 DADVTSSVYYTVDGV
+1043 DADVTSSTYYTVDGV

-1065 GINIVVNTFADGTK
+1065 GVNIVVNTFADGTK
-1079 KTSKVV
+1079 KTSKVI

>member
-1 MAKTNHKDKP
+1 
-11 KIIKQ
+11 
-16 KTMRKKLHFKLSLL
+16 MRKKLHFKLSML

-42 AQDVTAVWDFQN
+42 AQDVTALWDFQN
-54 NLSEGI
+54 DLPEGI
-60 NTATNFEKKTGTVA
+60 RSTSIQKTTGNVA
-74 STVEGITLYVDASS
+74 STVEGITMYVDATN
-88 GKLKGRDT
+88 GKLAGRT
-96 DAQFNSG
+96 NGDAQFNSG

-116 VTVTSYPNCHNYT
+116 VTVTSYPGYHNYT

-143 ATTAEATQ
+143 ATTAEAAQ
-151 GYVEIKGT
+151 GYVEIVGT

-178 RLYSTSFTEWDEVK
+178 RLYSTSFTDWEEVK
-192 ASAESTTV
+192 ASTTATTV
-200 IKKTLY
+200 EKKTLY
-206 SKESFTFTLTN
+206 SKEEFTFTLTN
-217 VAIDPDGTQ
+217 VAIDPVGTN
-226 GKFPEI
+226 GKFTNPAV
-232 TGYMQTAKY
+232 TGYMQTAKIE
-241 TGTNK
+241 GA
-246 DEEPSAVT
+246 SAVT

-280 KGDGDDDWVVLH
+280 KGDGDEDWVVLH
-292 NQSIGTA
+292 DQSIVNA

-375 SKKATLITRDNP
+375 SKKATLISAENP
-387 LTDITADNGT
+387 LGGITADNGEIT
-397 IKSTTYTTTGEDADK
+397 STTYTTTGEGADK
-412 KTVVAIVVEAN
+412 KTVVAIDVVAN
-423 NDAVTYELTVG
+423 NDTVTYELTVG

-448 TTVLATQQV
+448 KTVLTTQQV
-457 EQDAAITAFV
+457 EQDAAISAFASEEEA
-467 DDEDAKGKVT
+467 EDKVT
-477 VANGKKFRGWAPS
+477 VAEDKKFRGWAPS
-490 FKKDEKK
+490 FKKDAKK
-497 YTVNDIIT
+497 YTVDDIVT
-505 ADAALYPVV
+505 SDLALYPVV
-514 TYIETKSDTARYDYN
+514 TYIETESDTARYDYN

-544 VDGTGKWHD
+544 VEGTGKWHD

-561 ASDKINLLMGGKGYI
+561 ASDKIKLLMGGKGYI

-581 QYSNGTITLTDPS
+581 QYSTGTITLTDPN
-594 GNAVNTVEAKASKDG
+594 GNTVSTVDAAGSKDG
-609 ALYLLQNTATESG
+609 ALYLLYNNTCTEDG

-627 FSGTTY
+627 FNGTTY

-645 AYEQYYNYY
+645 AYAQYNNYY

-659 DVNSFITTLE
+659 DANSLITTLE
-669 TVNAANAASSA
+669 NVNAANAASSA

-717 IIVNTP
+717 VIVNTP
-723 EAEGIAVTATLY
+723 EAEGIGITATLY

-745 LTLKNAYPFI
+745 LTLKNAYPFSVA
-755 IGATAG
+755 ATG

-781 SYQDTYYSNNSSG
+781 SYQDTYYSNNNSG

-826 PGKNSYI
+826 PGKLSHI
-833 TAPFTDGTNY
+833 TAPYTDGTNY

-850 KIVGTEN
+850 KIVGTE
-857 YKFDFGRSWGGTARC
+857 KDAFDFGRSWGGTARC

-880 ANAAKNISTT
+880 ANAAKNIVDS
-890 RWTTTGMNVIAE
+890 RWEKTGMNVIAK

-907 NTLDESGKV
+907 NTLDESGNV
-916 ISPEENIVT
+916 ISPAENTVT
-925 FTKDGK
+925 FTKD
-931 TNTYNTIMT
+931 TETSTYNTIMT
-940 ADKAAEFALDK
+940 AEKAADFSLDK
-951 VFASWKPANYTV
+951 VFAGWDPTKYTV
-963 QNTVSDVVVNGST
+963 QNTVSDVAVNDGK
-976 LTWTSSADYYLVKI
+976 LTWTGSADYYLVKI
-990 DDKYYWTNEKA
+990 DDVYYWRNEKV
-1001 VDLSKFDIEDYKK
+1001 VDLEQLEKEDYKK

-1043 DADVTSSVYYTVDGV
+1043 DADVTSSTYYTVDGV

-1065 GINIVVNTFADGTK
+1065 GVNIVVNTFADGTK
-1079 KTSKVV
+1079 KTSKVI